1 MTASNN
7 RCLRRLR
14 FLFLALCAALLTF
27 PVVSTQSETQILRL
41 LVPKSSSSLPLLLL
55 AEEDPIPGV
64 EVQATVFQN
73 HAQALALLLRGE
85 ADLLLTGTSQ
95 GWENYLSGSP
105 LLMVGTGIWGVS
117 FLVGSKDCPPIK
129 SVADL
134 AGKSIALPFPGSPLD
149 FQTRFL
155 LQHHG
160 LDPDRDLKLV
170 YSPPPQ
176 TAALLLTGQ
185 IDAAPLPEPLVS
197 QLVINKSLQRFLDY
211 KQLWAS
217 AHGGDPKSPQVS
229 LFTTRDFATAN
240 TELLEQLLTQ
250 WQDAVEQ
257 IVTDPAGTAHK
268 FSDVLGFP
276 ESVVAQS
283 IPNTLYYLPCPE
295 ENRDRVRAYYEAVK
309 GFLPAERAELEED
322 FFFPWHP

>member
-1 MTASNN
+1 MSASNN

-105 LLMVGTGIWGVS
+105 LLMVGTGVWGVS
-117 FLVGSKDCPPIK
+117 FLVGSKDCPPINTI
-129 SVADL
+129 ADL

-176 TAALLLTGQ
+176 TAALLLKGQ

-197 QLVINKSLQRFLDY
+197 QLVINRSLQRFLDY

-240 TELLEQLLTQ
+240 TELLEQLLPQ
-250 WQDAVEQ
+250 WQNAAEQ